1 MKKEKIPYIRFK
13 KFEQNWF
20 MICLNK
26 ISKSIEYGLNASAK
40 DFDGIHKYLRI
51 TDIDDASRLFLTDK
65 LSSPDI
71 NFTVGDYEN
80 YKFIQGSRIRS
91 NDYRKRYEY
100 RSESSGKQ
108 LHHQ

>member
-1 MKKEKIPYIRFK
+1 MPFRRLFIKYVFVNYEKEKIPYIRFK

-51 TDIDDASRLFLTDK
+51 TDIDDASRLF
-65 LSSPDI
+65 
-71 NFTVGDYEN
+71 
-80 YKFIQGSRIRS
+80 
-91 NDYRKRYEY
+91 
-100 RSESSGKQ
+100 
-108 LHHQ
+108 